1 MVAVQRTAR
10 GGTQFPRIDL
20 DLSAFVG
27 KNAGSK
33 VFDLP
38 NLADAE
44 NVPGQLYIIA
54 MSDGFASP
62 EAQAAAGVKAVM
74 EFFPDL
80 GRFMARLSL
89 PDWIDILGAWTAAS
103 KEAMTVDPKASS
115 SSTSS

>member
-1 MVAVQRTAR
+1 MVTVQRTAR
-10 GGTQFPRIDL
+10 GGTQFARINL
-20 DLSAFVG
+20 DLSAFMD
-27 KNAGSK
+27 KPQGSK

-54 MSDGFASP
+54 MSDGFESP
-62 EAQAAAGVKAVM
+62 EAQAAAGVKAIM
-74 EFFPDL
+74 EYFPDL
-80 GRFMARLSL
+80 GRFMLRLSL
-89 PDWIDILGAWTAAS
+89 PDWIDILAAWTTAS